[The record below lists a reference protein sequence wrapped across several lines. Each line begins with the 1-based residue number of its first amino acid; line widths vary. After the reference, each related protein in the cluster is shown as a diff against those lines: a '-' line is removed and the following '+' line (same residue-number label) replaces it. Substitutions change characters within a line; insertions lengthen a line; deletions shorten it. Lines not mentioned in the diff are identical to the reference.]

1 MFSTRVRQLVRRAPN
16 PPSRNLRTF
25 LLRHFCFDIGG
36 RVGPRSTGLFTSLS
50 SIHNPKKMLRMLVK
64 VLCRDSIGTS
74 RGLSGERNVTFED
87 FWGAASDFVGRY
99 VAIEGLISV
108 LY

>member
-36 RVGPRSTGLFTSLS
+36 RVGPRSTGLLTSVS
-50 SIHNPKKMLRMLVK
+50 SIHNSKIMLRMLVK
-64 VLCRDSIGTS
+64 VLFRDSIRTS
-74 RGLSGERNVTFED
+74 RRLSGEGNVTFED
-87 FWGAASDFVGRY
+87 LLRAASGSDVWTATF
-99 VAIEGLISV
+99 
-108 LY
+108 